1 MLVRNRLQN
10 HAYYDDEAFAG
21 YSVGLGLGQQLNSI
35 SKKLILMYFWGKIAP
50 DEKIMFTS
58 RAGHLLIFVMNGDYE
73 PI

>member
-1 MLVRNRLQN
+1 
-10 HAYYDDEAFAG
+10 
-21 YSVGLGLGQQLNSI
+21 
-35 SKKLILMYFWGKIAP
+35 MYFWGKIAP

>member
-10 HAYYDDEAFAG
+10 HVYYGDEAFAG
-21 YSVGLGLGQQLNSI
+21 DSVGLGLRQRQNSI
-35 SKKLILMYFWGKIAP
+35 FKKLILMYFWGKIAP